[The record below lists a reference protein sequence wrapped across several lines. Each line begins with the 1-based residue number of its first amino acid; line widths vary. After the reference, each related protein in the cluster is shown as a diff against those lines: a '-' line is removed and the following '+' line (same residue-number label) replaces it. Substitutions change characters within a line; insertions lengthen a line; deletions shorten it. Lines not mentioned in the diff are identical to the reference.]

1 MSDSLQPHGVRHTRL
16 PCPSPAIC
24 LNSCPSSQWCH
35 PAISSSVGP
44 FSSCPQSFPASGS
57 FPMSWLFA
65 SSGQSIG
72 ASVSASVFP
81 VNIQGWFPI
90 GLTGLISL
98 WSRGLSR
105 VFSSTTVWKHQFITQ
120 PSWWSNSHIH
130 TTFYRQR
137 KNRGTEKLSNFPQVT

>member
-72 ASVSASVFP
+72 ASVSASVFIAP
-81 VNIQGWFPI
+81 KWKQPKCPSTKIWVNKTWYKHTMEYYSAMKRYEVLTCTTMRINLENMLSEGSSKRPHFVWFH
-90 GLTGLISL
+90 L
-98 WSRGLSR
+98 
-105 VFSSTTVWKHQFITQ
+105 
-120 PSWWSNSHIH
+120 
-130 TTFYRQR
+130 
-137 KNRGTEKLSNFPQVT
+137 